1 MLESKAIP
9 PFDSKFHVDHENGVI
24 FEIEGARSRD
34 IIQFMQHSRFGTPQA
49 YEGYGCQKDNML
61 KVTYHHL

>member
-9 PFDSKFHVDHENGVI
+9 LFDSKFHVDHENGVI

-34 IIQFMQHSRFGTPQA
+34 IIQYMQHGRFGTPEA
-49 YEGYGCQKDNML
+49 YGCQRVIPKS
-61 KVTYHHL
+61 